1 MSDTHYP
8 LDQGPI
14 PTSEN
19 ESKTPSL
26 SPLQLNKSDSLTAI
40 DDAILSTPASPE
52 YIYVAGNLRVHF
64 PSKGL
69 EKEYEA
75 AAQNLG
81 INPRDFNQVFTYK
94 NQDEYFEYRYIAEQV
109 SWILSVSG
117 QDVYV
122 LLPSSADELDEFID
136 SLAFDSASN
145 LADDTYSVAIGR
157 KGPNAPKEM
166 SDDKP
171 LSMVLC
177 HHLYHFTTEQL
188 QNELSLGNT
197 TTIAIS
203 NVLNALIK
211 QPNTGE
217 SDFDRAKN
225 FIAFRYPSIYASSQ
239 SNKKTCHG
247 SSQNED
253 EQFLENLNLQYSNVA
268 PGRTI
273 VDIILTYQKNI
284 SGRQISY
291 YASVDVTDQ
300 FPFLHSN
307 LTDYIPTN

>member
-1 MSDTHYP
+1 MSDLNQP
-8 LDQGPI
+8 LEQGPI
-14 PTSEN
+14 QTSLN
-19 ESKTPSL
+19 EQIRSEQAPV
-26 SPLQLNKSDSLTAI
+26 QLNKDTELSNLEGAI
-40 DDAILSTPASPE
+40 TLESSS

-69 EKEYEA
+69 EKEYEV
-75 AAQNLG
+75 AAQNLA
-81 INPRDFNQVFTYK
+81 INPRNFNQVFTYK
-94 NQDEYFEYRYIAEQV
+94 NKDNYLGYRYIAEQV

-122 LLPSSADELDEFID
+122 LLPNSADELDEFID
-136 SLAFDSASN
+136 SLAFDPTSN
-145 LADDTYSVAIGR
+145 LADDTYSVAIGI
-157 KGPNAPKEM
+157 KGPIAPKQF

-171 LSMVLC
+171 LPMVRC
-177 HHLYHFTTEQL
+177 HHLYHFTTAQL
-188 QNELSLGNT
+188 QDELSAGNT

-203 NVLNALIK
+203 NVLDALTK

-239 SNKKTCHG
+239 PSSTQCHG
-247 SSQNED
+247 SNQDED
-253 EQFLENLNLQYSNVA
+253 KQFLENLNLQYSNVA

-307 LTDYIPTN
+307 LSNYIPTN